1 MFCRATTTGMLG
13 REKMDK
19 SNAEDETLLR
29 LRREIDGLDR
39 IILDALEARDRL
51 VREVGA
57 AKSKR
62 RIFRAGR
69 EADLIRNL
77 IRSSS
82 LDPFTIEVIWRQIIA
97 ASLNRQAP
105 LTIAVTARAEQI
117 EVARFRF
124 GAARYKTSGAA
135 ADVLEAVATGD
146 ADLGVLPHWTQSAW
160 WQDLARMR
168 DADRKVYVSA
178 ITPYSEASGLEEGV
192 VLAPYVPDPS
202 ARDMTLVH
210 AEGAITEI
218 SGYHP
223 DHPGLLGIFQQR

>member
-1 MFCRATTTGMLG
+1 
-13 REKMDK
+13 MDK
-19 SNAEDETLLR
+19 PNAEDETLLR

-39 IILDALEARDRL
+39 TILDALEARDRL

-57 AKSKR
+57 AKSSR

-77 IRSSS
+77 IQSSG

-124 GAARYKTSGAA
+124 GAARYRTCSTA
-135 ADVLEAVATGD
+135 ADVLNAVASGD
-146 ADLGVLPHWTQSAW
+146 ADLGVLPHWAQSGW

-178 ITPYSEASGLEEGV
+178 ITPLADRSGLEEGV
-192 VLAPYVPDPS
+192 ILAPYLPDPS

-210 AEGAITEI
+210 TGGAIAEKP
-218 SGYHP
+218 GYHP